1 MDLELVSA
9 TRQAGSTPS
18 VHSFAPD
25 VDDSGASAPIRI
37 SSDLVG
43 TGFEAVRTIMYQSH
57 LPEYPKTDNAGFGYC
72 INVGHLPCDD
82 VLQLHKQVQSC
93 KSILQKL
100 SGY

>member
-25 VDDSGASAPIRI
+25 FDDSGGPIRI
-37 SSDLVG
+37 SSYLVG
-43 TGFEAVRTIMYQSH
+43 TGFEAVRTCISRIYPSTPKPTMQVLDTILMLAISH
-57 LPEYPKTDNAGFGYC
+57 AMTFYNS
-72 INVGHLPCDD
+72 INRYSLT
-82 VLQLHKQVQSC
+82 SRYY
-93 KSILQKL
+93 QKL